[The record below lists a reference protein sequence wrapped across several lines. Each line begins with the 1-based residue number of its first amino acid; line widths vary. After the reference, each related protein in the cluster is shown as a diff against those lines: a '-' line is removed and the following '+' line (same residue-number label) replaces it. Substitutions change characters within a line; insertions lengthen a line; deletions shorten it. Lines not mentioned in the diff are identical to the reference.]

1 MSATGSRTDPS
12 DVLKNAIA
20 GNETANFEFVLNQGM
35 AKLSLCCSTQQ
46 RAMMAKAMATGV
58 VGVGQVITELN
69 QVLAASKR
77 VADDVTRLID
87 TANAPIFGNRHS
99 W

>member
-1 MSATGSRTDPS
+1 MKSRHGEAFTVLINAT
-12 DVLKNAIA
+12 
-20 GNETANFEFVLNQGM
+20 
-35 AKLSLCCSTQQ
+35 
-46 RAMMAKAMATGV
+46 RAMMAKAMSTGV